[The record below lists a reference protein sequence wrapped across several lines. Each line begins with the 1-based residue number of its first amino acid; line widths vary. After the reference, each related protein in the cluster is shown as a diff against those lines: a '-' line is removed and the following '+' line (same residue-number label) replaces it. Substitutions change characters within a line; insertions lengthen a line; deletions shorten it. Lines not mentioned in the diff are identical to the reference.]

1 MESCLCRAID
11 SVSPKHMEVMRHGI
25 AETCPMYRV
34 TLNNLFV
41 GGGWG
46 GVIVDVQIRAV
57 IVILGFKTLNWN
69 PIGQ

>member
-1 MESCLCRAID
+1 MSYVPSDLEQPLC
-11 SVSPKHMEVMRHGI
+11 
-25 AETCPMYRV
+25 
-34 TLNNLFV
+34 
-41 GGGWG
+41 GGGG

>member
-1 MESCLCRAID
+1 MSYVPSDPEQPLC
-11 SVSPKHMEVMRHGI
+11 GG
-25 AETCPMYRV
+25 
-34 TLNNLFV
+34 